1 MARFTKITKINTK
14 YLQQII
20 DSEDQRTHHGTDF
33 GHVIEDVREE
43 LFKRQAIQADK
54 ELRAF
59 EQEQRN
65 AMLAQID
72 GKQCTHCL
80 VVYSPDQIE
89 ANFYKVAGLAN
100 KNRYRPRCK
109 ACHVKASRQNRLDNK
124 IPF

>member
-1 MARFTKITKINTK
+1 MKRFTKISKINTK

-33 GHVIEDVREE
+33 GPVIDEIREE
-43 LFKRQAIQADK
+43 LFKRHNNQADRQ
-54 ELRAF
+54 ERAF
-59 EQEQRN
+59 MQEQRN

-80 VVYSPDQIE
+80 VIYSPEQVD
-89 ANFYKVAGLAN
+89 ANFYKVAGSD
-100 KNRYRPRCK
+100 NRYRPRCK

>member
-89 ANFYKVAGLAN
+89 ANFYKVAN
-100 KNRYRPRCK
+100 CPNRYRPRCK